1 MRHKNS
7 AIYGLTNSCRQQ
19 AVRSRVVD
27 LPVQTP
33 DPARS
38 IMVVRVAKV
47 LDLLPLLGPYT
58 LGETAYSAWTG
69 VLHFAASKKSRETD
83 DKR

>member
-1 MRHKNS
+1 
-7 AIYGLTNSCRQQ
+7 
-19 AVRSRVVD
+19 
-27 LPVQTP
+27 
-33 DPARS
+33 
-38 IMVVRVAKV
+38 MVVRVAKV